1 MLKEFPNSKTQ
12 LKTKKGTAKFIK
24 LDVFKKTMFYLN
36 PENPNSDLLEITI
49 NQVKEII
56 EQNKNGK
63 IPESLAEFIT
73 EIKTTELSFEDAM
86 GQDNINRFDNKKQKK
101 KKKKTRNKRINL
113 SKDKR
118 LNKVNQKKM
127 RNYMFAVFVV
137 LLSSCSNTRH
147 ESYFSFDN
155 IGWNTDSIISF
166 KYSIEDT
173 LCTYEMKLK
182 IRHTVS
188 YEYQNLFVF

>member
-1 MLKEFPNSKTQ
+1 
-12 LKTKKGTAKFIK
+12 
-24 LDVFKKTMFYLN
+24 
-36 PENPNSDLLEITI
+36 
-49 NQVKEII
+49 
-56 EQNKNGK
+56 
-63 IPESLAEFIT
+63 
-73 EIKTTELSFEDAM
+73 
-86 GQDNINRFDNKKQKK
+86 
-101 KKKKTRNKRINL
+101 
-113 SKDKR
+113 
-118 LNKVNQKKM
+118 M

-188 YEYQNLFVF
+188 YEYQNLFVFLEEEKKDTIEIFIADKAGKWTGSGIGEIREVEYVFDTKRRYNRKGNYNLNVEQAMRYGPLEKIENLKSILAIGLIISENNE